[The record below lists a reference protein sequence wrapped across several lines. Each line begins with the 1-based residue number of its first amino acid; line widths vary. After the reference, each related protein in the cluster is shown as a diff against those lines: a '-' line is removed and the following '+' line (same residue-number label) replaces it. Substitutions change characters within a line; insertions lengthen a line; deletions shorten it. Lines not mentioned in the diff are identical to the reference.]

1 MIGGEGDDDGRAA
14 APVRHVSAAVL
25 ADRIAAALVHHEP
38 GWRLPRLT
46 ALARRYNVSTAEIG
60 AAIDQLAARHL
71 LRRLPDGQVYRA
83 SPAEYLVPLEGMAGL
98 ASYVDPM
105 GAELT
110 CIRRQASSRRAPE
123 DIGRALGLT
132 PGASVHVIR
141 CLWQVG
147 GEPAALSATYVPERL
162 AGTAEEFASFTV
174 ASRTDQAAA
183 GAPGGLAAAAD
194 GAPEQPAA
202 PGQAAMETADRRLRV
217 VPQSAAAAGRPR
229 AVQMELAPPPPSV
242 ARSLRLG
249 AGQCVASLTVRFE
262 ASKGAAPVA
271 LALAML
277 RPDLFRVV
285 VEAPEAAFSAAGA
298 GGFESAWTGAAEGWE
313 S

>member
-1 MIGGEGDDDGRAA
+1 MTGGEGDDDGRAA

-46 ALARRYNVSTAEIG
+46 ALARRYNVSTAEVG
-60 AAIDQLAARHL
+60 LAIDQLAARHL

-123 DIGRALGLT
+123 DIARALGLK

-141 CLWQVG
+141 CWWQVG

-162 AGTAEEFASFTV
+162 ASAAEDFASFSLG
-174 ASRTDQAAA
+174 SRANQ
-183 GAPGGLAAAAD
+183 
-194 GAPEQPAA
+194 AA
-202 PGQAAMETADRRLRV
+202 PGSHGELADAAVGL
-217 VPQSAAAAGRPR
+217 PR

-262 ASKGAAPVA
+262 AGRGAAPVA